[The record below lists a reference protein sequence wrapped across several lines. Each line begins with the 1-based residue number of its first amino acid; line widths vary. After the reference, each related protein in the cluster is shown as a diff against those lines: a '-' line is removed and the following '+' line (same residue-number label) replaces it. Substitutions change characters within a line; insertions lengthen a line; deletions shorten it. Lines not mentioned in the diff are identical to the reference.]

1 LLSAEG
7 ECEEDFLD
15 LRLTQGG
22 VAVTLVA
29 LDLGNRSRVGTSV
42 GSPFGGEGQQQL
54 SKQLPRVW
62 IGYLLSLATLAA
74 MIVAVEKHPELASG
88 ELVVPPLYLFLAG
101 FVTLV
106 YWLVCVHRMHV
117 VLAHVPEWKHPV
129 SPVRAVGFHFIPIYS
144 LYWLY
149 KWPGEVARFVNSKL
163 GRPALNPAKA
173 GLFVFVSYAACL
185 VLGPGG
191 LLLLFVCLAYLNE
204 WIRRALA
211 GPGGSRGDSR
221 TPA

>member
-1 LLSAEG
+1 MTV
-7 ECEEDFLD
+7 
-15 LRLTQGG
+15 R
-22 VAVTLVA
+22 LVA
-29 LDLGNRSRVGTSV
+29 LDRGNRSGVGTPV
-42 GSPFGGEGQQQL
+42 GSRFEGEGHQPL

-62 IGYLLSLATLAA
+62 IGYLLSFATLAA

-88 ELVVPPLYLFLAG
+88 ELAVPPLYLFLAG

-117 VLAHVPEWKHPV
+117 VLAQVPEWKHPV
-129 SPVRAVGFHFIPIYS
+129 SPGRAVGFHFIPVYV

-149 KWPGEVARFVNSKL
+149 KWPGEVARFVNSRL

-173 GLFVFVSYAACL
+173 GVFVFVSYAACL
-185 VLGPGG
+185 ILGPGG

-204 WIRRALA
+204 WIRRALV
-211 GPGGSRGDSR
+211 GPEGSREDPPSSV
-221 TPA
+221 